1 MNPVLLIPGI
11 ILVLVDVVVIIKAIK
26 KFHDERSK
34 RNKALLVAAIS
45 ALPVLLIMEMFL
57 YQFGGDR
64 FTVSF
69 SANDRSGTI
78 LTTRTVLAG
87 SKIALPDGSELT
99 RNGFTFDGWNTNAN
113 GTGVNYSAN
122 SSFTPAADITLYAR
136 WEPVAYYTVTFYIN
150 DGSGTAPAAQNVQ
163 AGSGVTLPGGGGL
176 ANGDYT
182 FIGWNTEANGTGA
195 NFSANSSFTPTS
207 DITLYATWSS
217 DITVPGSSLAEKLT
231 WLKDNAQS
239 DRNHIV
245 EIYANETIAPQTL
258 SYSGRSNI
266 TITLMGSDANR
277 TIELSA
283 NGAAFVVDPGVTLI
297 LDNNITLQ
305 GRNNNGGYPLVD
317 VNSGGT
323 LRMEAGSTIMGNS
336 SGTAGGVYVHVGAGF
351 TMNGGTIYG
360 NTGQSHGGVSVD
372 GVFTM
377 SGGTIS
383 GNNTASDGGG
393 VYFSAGSAFIMS
405 GGTISGNTANSGG
418 GVFVSTDSAF
428 TMSGGTISGNTAN
441 SGGGVAVA
449 GSFTIDGGD
458 ITGNTAPRGGGVIVA
473 GGTFIMSNGNVSGN
487 TANSGGGVSVE
498 ASIDGYGTFN
508 MRGGTISGNTARNY
522 GGGVNVG
529 TSSTFNKT
537 GGTITGYFSDSVN
550 GNAARGSSSYNG
562 HAVYAGYYIR
572 KETTA
577 GSAVNLSFNG
587 RAGASGGAWDNSA
600 APRGD
605 WETPGAP

>member
-1 MNPVLLIPGI
+1 MSPVFLIPGI
-11 ILVLVDVVVIIKAIK
+11 VLVVIDVLVIIMAIK

-34 RNKALLVAAIS
+34 RNKALLVVSIS
-45 ALPVLLIMEMFL
+45 ALPVLLITGLFL
-57 YQFGGDR
+57 YQFGGER

-78 LTTRTVLAG
+78 LTTRIVLAG

-99 RNGFTFDGWNTNAN
+99 RNGFTFGGWNTNVD
-113 GTGVNYSAN
+113 GTGVNYSAG

-136 WEPVAYYTVTFYIN
+136 WDPIAYYTVTFNVN
-150 DGSGTAPAAQNVQ
+150 DGDGTAPAAQNVQ
-163 AGSGVTLPGGGGL
+163 TGSGITLPGGSGL
-176 ANGDYT
+176 ANGD
-182 FIGWNTEANGTGA
+182 FAFDGWNTEADGSGA
-195 NFSANSSFTPTS
+195 NYNANSSFTPAA

-217 DITVPGSSLAEKLT
+217 DITVPGSSLAEKLS
-231 WLKDNAQS
+231 WLKDNVQG

-245 EIYANETIAPQTL
+245 EINANETIAPQTL
-258 SYSGRSNI
+258 SHSGSNI
-266 TITLMGSDANR
+266 TITLMGSGANR
-277 TIELSA
+277 SIELSA
-283 NGAAFVVDPGVTLI
+283 NGAAFVVGPSVTLI

-305 GRNNNGGYPLVD
+305 GRNNNGDYPLVD
-317 VNSGGT
+317 VASGGT
-323 LRMEAGSTIMGNS
+323 FGMKAGSTIMGNS
-336 SGTAGGVYVHVGAGF
+336 SGTTGGVSIHAGASF

-372 GVFTM
+372 GIFTM

-383 GNNTASDGGG
+383 GNNTTSDGGG
-393 VYFSAGSAFIMS
+393 VYISAAGTFIMS

-428 TMSGGTISGNTAN
+428 TMSGGTISGNAAN
-441 SGGGVAVA
+441 SGGGVEVS
-449 GSFTIDGGD
+449 GSLTMGGGD
-458 ITGNTAPRGGGVIVA
+458 ITGNTASRGGGVAVA
-473 GGTFIMSNGNVSGN
+473 GGTFIISNGTVSGN
-487 TANSGGGVSVE
+487 TATNGGGVSVE
-498 ASIDGYGTFN
+498 ASDDGYGTFN

-522 GGGVNVG
+522 GGGVNVDS
-529 TSSTFNKT
+529 SSTFNKT

-550 GNAARGSSSYNG
+550 GNVARGSSSYNG

-577 GSAVNLSFNG
+577 GTAVNLSFNG
-587 RAGASGGAWDNSA
+587 RASASGGAWDNSA

-605 WETPGAP
+605 WETPDAP